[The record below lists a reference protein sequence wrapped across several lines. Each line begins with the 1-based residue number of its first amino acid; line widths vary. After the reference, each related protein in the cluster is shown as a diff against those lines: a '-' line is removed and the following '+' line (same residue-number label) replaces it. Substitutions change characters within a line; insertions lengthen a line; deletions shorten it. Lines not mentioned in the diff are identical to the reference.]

1 MLIAQKL
8 AAANKLFWKS
18 VRRREE
24 APPGG
29 VILCTILY
37 FVILFGEPKQSRL
50 LSAYKRSIGVE
61 GIVHVVDPYRG
72 VGYH

>member
-37 FVILFGEPKQSRL
+37 FVILFSELKQSL
-50 LSAYKRSIGVE
+50 IISAYKSSISVE

-72 VGYH
+72 IGYH